1 MAVNVRRGL
10 EIPEPSDYSSC
21 EDDDVTY
28 FTDLQ
33 QSDNNLPESGR
44 VINKLLNNLVD
55 NAWEVISEQE
65 KIKRDEQ
72 AARQIPVLSATK
84 VMKVSLTC
92 AIIWPHHIPLHM
104 CFVCICFKM
113 FNLHIIFFFFIC
125 WFLASRQN

>member
-10 EIPEPSDYSSC
+10 EIPEPSDHSSC

-33 QSDNNLPESGR
+33 KPDNLPESGR

-55 NAWEVISEQE
+55 STWEVISEQE

-72 AARQIPVLSATK
+72 AARQILVLNATNE
-84 VMKVSLTC
+84 MKACTFK
-92 AIIWPHHIPLHM
+92 WPHHIPWTHLSEMFILHM
-104 CFVCICFKM
+104 
-113 FNLHIIFFFFIC
+113 IFC
-125 WFLASRQN
+125 LFLGS